1 MNRAKD
7 SHFSVLG
14 IGPEP
19 KQHPCR
25 TVLVLNG
32 LILAGNR
39 QASRGGAALPLAE
52 RKGGCLRYE
61 DGGFTRC
68 MKRTTLAA
76 TDVDCGLADTGVLD

>member
-25 TVLVLNG
+25 TVLGRSSLFWLIEFDRAKTMVSGTNG
-32 LILAGNR
+32 SVVMLY
-39 QASRGGAALPLAE
+39 GAQS
-52 RKGGCLRYE
+52 
-61 DGGFTRC
+61 
-68 MKRTTLAA
+68 
-76 TDVDCGLADTGVLD
+76 GL